1 MKQYI
6 IKNCPAYDNRIWQ
19 EPTCNINTLDCKD
32 ITDCLLKQIVDE
44 CREQNLK
51 YDTTACSVL
60 ELLEIEE
67 CE

>member
-1 MKQYI
+1 MKYI
-6 IKNCPAYDNRIWQ
+6 IPNCLANNPFWGCRGDKKLKRH
-19 EPTCNINTLDCKD
+19 CKD
-32 ITDCLLKQIVDE
+32 IPDCVIKRIVNE

-67 CE
+67 CK